1 MNRIG
6 TTLAA
11 LGLCVAAA
19 ACQSP
24 QQKIAAKE
32 DMMTAA
38 GFKFVPA
45 NTPPE
50 VIARLREAARKVAV
64 DPAVLGTIGKAGSPI
79 EYLDAPAF
87 QAYWDADAR
96 IMVQAVKGIGKVE

>member
-24 QQKIAAKE
+24 HQKLAGKE
-32 DMMTAA
+32 DMKTAA
-38 GFKFVPA
+38 GYMFVPA
-45 NTPPE
+45 NTP
-50 VIARLREAARKVAV
+50 ARQQSFKQL
-64 DPAVLGTIGKAGSPI
+64 PAHRFESHTDQVNLSLT
-79 EYLDAPAF
+79 Y
-87 QAYWDADAR
+87 R
-96 IMVQAVKGIGKVE
+96 

>member
-45 NTPPE
+45 NTPT
-50 VIARLREAARKVAV
+50 RQQSFKQL
-64 DPAVLGTIGKAGSPI
+64 PAHRFSRQIRDGRVFYILSLIHI
-79 EYLDAPAF
+79 
-87 QAYWDADAR
+87 
-96 IMVQAVKGIGKVE
+96 